1 MCAADVFATCS
12 RDKTVRVWR
21 EAIGGVG
28 FACSTVCVGHE
39 SFVTALA
46 FAPNDASSVV
56 SGGRDRTL
64 VAWDPASGDARGRMR
79 GHALDVT
86 AVCILSDGR
95 VVSGSMDKSIKIFDP
110 SKAFECV
117 ETFDDAHDSSVL
129 ALVALP
135 DAFGGGFLSGS
146 ADATIRA
153 WKNASADDGA
163 VFGRH
168 ADPVRGLAL
177 NATANLVLSAS
188 HDTTARAWTPAGD
201 VVATYRGHSALVYA
215 VASSACGTRVVTGS
229 EDDTARL
236 WLASSGECAQVVPH
250 PGCVW
255 SVAYLPPP
263 PGGGG
268 GGGGKGDGKDVGDFV
283 TCCADGSVRVWTASP
298 DRVDA
303 AAAKALEDFLVARA
317 AERAARQ
324 LADAQSKLKLE
335 PPSVLAAPGDRDG
348 ATKVIKE
355 EGGSI
360 AAYSWSAAG
369 STWERLGEVTGVG
382 DGAGKK
388 TYAGQEYDYV
398 FDVDF
403 KDGAPPLKLPFNDGD
418 NPYAAAEQFLETSG
432 LPMEYREQ
440 VVNFIVQNV
449 GSANVA
455 QGANVDPFTGAGA
468 YVPGGVPTGGGAF
481 GAGGGG
487 YGGSH
492 DPFTGGG
499 AYVPSAPS
507 ATTAAPVNG
516 STFKYLPMRTPVAFE
531 TAKYDG
537 ILRKLSEFGAEEG
550 AAGDVAAACN
560 GGDPPGASS
569 IAALAAYLESW
580 PVDKL
585 FPLLDLCRMAA
596 LRGDAAGVSREV
608 ASAMAAACA
617 RSVAEAPRLPANLL
631 TAGRLFCNA
640 FRHEVAR
647 DAFVLRA
654 SEILVR
660 PRPKEPNSDPDIVPL
675 SSSLST
681 GDVFLPRIVPWPAS
695 TKSRGEILRA
705 ATSNDSRARSHRR
718 PPREPSVAGATRD
731 RAHTHDDPGVPIPP
745 TLPSR
750 SLPRTRSRRPRQTRR
765 LNSNARL
772 FLVSALAGWI
782 GRRRVARR
790 QDPREARAR
799 HRRPQRLHARPRLRR
814 QPRGVRPSGR
824 LRGSRAAPVVPG
836 GGGRRSISDARG
848 ARPDRRGRRRG
859 VQVSGERSG
868 PRGRRGG
875 AAGVGRVGARQGRG
889 GRPQAGDVE
898 VRSRRR
904 KISEGGERFG
914 GLERGG
920 EVWSFRVT
928 RRRAR
933 AL

>member
-46 FAPNDASSVV
+46 FAPDASSVV
-56 SGGRDRTL
+56 SGGRDKTL
-64 VAWDPASGDARGRMR
+64 VAWDPATGDARGTMR

-86 AVCILSDGR
+86 AVCVLPDGR

-110 SKAFECV
+110 SKSFECV
-117 ETFDDAHDSSVL
+117 ETFENAHDSSVL

-135 DAFGGGFLSGS
+135 DAHGGGFLSGS

-153 WKNASADDGA
+153 WKNTAVPEGRDGA

-168 ADPVRGLAL
+168 ADTVRGLSL
-177 NATANLVLSAS
+177 NKTLGLVLSAS
-188 HDTTARAWTPAGD
+188 HDTTARAWTPAGA
-201 VVATYRGHSALVYA
+201 VVAEYRGHSALVYA
-215 VASSACGTRVVTGS
+215 VASSACGARVVTGS
-229 EDDTARL
+229 EDDTARI
-236 WLASSGECAQVVPH
+236 WLAATGECAQVIPH

-255 SVAYLPPP
+255 SVAYLPRAAV
-263 PGGGG
+263 
-268 GGGGKGDGKDVGDFV
+268 GDAGDDAGDDVGDVV
-283 TCCADGSVRVWTASP
+283 TCCADGSVRVWSASI

-303 AAAKALEDFLVARA
+303 EAAKSLDDFLVARR
-317 AERAARQ
+317 AERAARS
-324 LADAQSKLKLE
+324 LEDAQSKLKLE
-335 PPSVLAAPGDRDG
+335 PPSALMSPGDRDG
-348 ATKVIKE
+348 ATKVVKE
-355 EGGSI
+355 EGGGI
-360 AAYSWSAAG
+360 AAYTWNASGAS
-369 STWERLGEVTGVG
+369 WERLGEVTGVG
-382 DGAGKK
+382 DGAGAGKK
-388 TYAGQEYDYV
+388 MHAGREYDYV

-468 YVPGGVPTGGGAF
+468 YVPGGAPSGGGF

-499 AYVPSAPS
+499 AYVPSAP
-507 ATTAAPVNG
+507 TAAAAAQTAP
-516 STFKYLPMRTPVAFE
+516 TFKYLPMRTPVAFE

-550 AAGDVAAACN
+550 AAGEVAAACN

-569 IAALAAYLESW
+569 IAALAAHLESW

-617 RSVAEAPRLPANLL
+617 RSVAEAPRLPANVL

-647 DAFVLRA
+647 DAFALRA

-660 PRPKEPNSDPDIVPL
+660 PRPEP
-675 SSSLST
+675 
-681 GDVFLPRIVPWPAS
+681 
-695 TKSRGEILRA
+695 
-705 ATSNDSRARSHRR
+705 RS
-718 PPREPSVAGATRD
+718 EP
-731 RAHTHDDPGVPIPP
+731 
-745 TLPSR
+745 
-750 SLPRTRSRRPRQTRR
+750 RSRPVSRPH
-765 LNSNARL
+765 
-772 FLVSALAGWI
+772 LAFA
-782 GRRRVARR
+782 RRRVPGFRR
-790 QDPREARAR
+790 VSFLGP
-799 HRRPQRLHARPRLRR
+799 RRPIA
-814 QPRGVRPSGR
+814 GR
-824 LRGSRAAPVVPG
+824 
-836 GGGRRSISDARG
+836 DFARG
-848 ARPDRRGRRRG
+848 
-859 VQVSGERSG
+859 
-868 PRGRRGG
+868 
-875 AAGVGRVGARQGRG
+875 
-889 GRPQAGDVE
+889 
-898 VRSRRR
+898 
-904 KISEGGERFG
+904 
-914 GLERGG
+914 
-920 EVWSFRVT
+920 
-928 RRRAR
+928 
-933 AL
+933 

>member
-46 FAPNDASSVV
+46 FAPNASSVV

-64 VAWDPASGDARGRMR
+64 VAWDPASGDARATMR

-86 AVCILSDGR
+86 AVCVLGDGR

-110 SKAFECV
+110 SKSFECV
-117 ETFDDAHDSSVL
+117 ETFENAHDSSVL

-153 WKNASADDGA
+153 WKNAGAGDGA

-168 ADPVRGLAL
+168 ADTVRGLSL
-177 NATANLVLSAS
+177 NATLNLVLSAS

-201 VVATYRGHSALVYA
+201 IAATYRGHSALVYA

-236 WLASSGECAQVVPH
+236 WFAASGDCAQVVPH

-268 GGGGKGDGKDVGDFV
+268 AEGKDSLGDVV
-283 TCCADGSVRVWTASP
+283 TCCADGSVRVWSASP

-303 AAAKALEDFLVARA
+303 DAAKSLDDFLEQRRE
-317 AERAARQ
+317 ERAARS

-335 PPSVLAAPGDRDG
+335 PPSALVAPGDRDG
-348 ATKVIKE
+348 ATKVVKE
-355 EGGSI
+355 EGGAI
-360 AAYSWSAAG
+360 AAYSWSSAG
-369 STWERLGEVTGVG
+369 ATWERLGEVTGVG
-382 DGAGKK
+382 EGAGKK

-468 YVPGGVPTGGGAF
+468 YVPGGAPTGAF
-481 GAGGGG
+481 GAGGGA

-499 AYVPSAPS
+499 AYVPSAP
-507 ATTAAPVNG
+507 TAAAPAAP
-516 STFKYLPMRTPVAFE
+516 TFKYLPMRTPVAFE

-550 AAGDVAAACN
+550 AAGEVAAACN

-569 IAALAAYLESW
+569 IAALTTYLESW

-596 LRGDAAGVSREV
+596 LCGDAAGVTREV

-640 FRHEVAR
+640 FRHEIAR
-647 DAFVLRA
+647 DAFALRA

-660 PRPKEPNSDPDIVPL
+660 PRPEDPNPDLDLVPL
-675 SSSLST
+675 SRSLA
-681 GDVFLPRIVPWPAS
+681 GDGFSPRIVPWPAS
-695 TKSRGEILRA
+695 IKSRGEILRA
-705 ATSNDSRARSHRR
+705 ARSNDSRRRSHRR
-718 PPREPSVAGATRD
+718 PPREPFVAGATRD
-731 RAHTHDDPGVPIPP
+731 RAHTRDLSVPSPP
-745 TLPSR
+745 TFPSR
-750 SLPRTRSRRPRQTRR
+750 SLPQTRSRRPRPVHR
-765 LNSNARL
+765 LNSNQRS
-772 FLVSALAGWI
+772 FVSARRMDWPPPRRPTPRPPRDSRSPPPSSTSPRASTRHPTPSRSAPLAPSPWEPSCSC
-782 GRRRVARR
+782 RARR
-790 QDPREARAR
+790 MTTTLGFGRSWRS
-799 HRRPQRLHARPRLRR
+799 PRL
-814 QPRGVRPSGR
+814 PRTAARSASLWRKIWASGT
-824 LRGSRAAPVVPG
+824 
-836 GGGRRSISDARG
+836 
-848 ARPDRRGRRRG
+848 
-859 VQVSGERSG
+859 
-868 PRGRRGG
+868 
-875 AAGVGRVGARQGRG
+875 
-889 GRPQAGDVE
+889 
-898 VRSRRR
+898 SRRR
-904 KISEGGERFG
+904 FGCRAGRSASGTRRATSSSRCRGEAAEEYIGGRG
-914 GLERGG
+914 TIRGWERGG
-920 EVWSFRVT
+920 EVRSFRVT

>member
-46 FAPNDASSVV
+46 FAPNASSVV

-168 ADPVRGLAL
+168 ADTVRGLAL

-550 AAGDVAAACN
+550 AAGEVAAACN

-569 IAALAAYLESW
+569 IAALTTYLESW

-596 LRGDAAGVSREV
+596 LRGDAAGVTREV

-799 HRRPQRLHARPRLRR
+799 HRRPQRLHARPRL
-814 QPRGVRPSGR
+814 
-824 LRGSRAAPVVPG
+824 
-836 GGGRRSISDARG
+836 
-848 ARPDRRGRRRG
+848 
-859 VQVSGERSG
+859 
-868 PRGRRGG
+868 
-875 AAGVGRVGARQGRG
+875 
-889 GRPQAGDVE
+889 
-898 VRSRRR
+898 
-904 KISEGGERFG
+904 
-914 GLERGG
+914 
-920 EVWSFRVT
+920 
-928 RRRAR
+928 
-933 AL
+933 